1 MYIVEGTLPD
11 QLLGSVAKHPLD
23 RGALVAYGAV
33 GLQDGDDV
41 RTVLDEGPESFLV
54 LPQRLFGALA
64 FRYVRKDPL
73 PVQGVA
79 LSVSHQHR
87 LVANPDNVAIAPHL
101 AELYRERLPRQVRA
115 PILLQDPLP
124 IVGVDGA
131 YPEVGIF
138 LVRILWVAEH
148 GFDLRAVVDRGHAA
162 VHLFDVDDCRYVL
175 DQGAVSLLGLP
186 EHVLHPP
193 EFRHVVDD
201 ALHGDHVAS
210 RAVDPLAELFDVPE
224 HPVPP
229 TY

>member
-87 LVANPDNVAIAPHL
+87 LVANPDNAAIAPHL
-101 AELYRERLPRQVRA
+101 AELYRERLPRLVRA
-115 PILLQDPLP
+115 PVLLQDPLP
-124 IVGVDGA
+124 IVGWM
-131 YPEVGIF
+131 
-138 LVRILWVAEH
+138 VRTQRSGSSL
-148 GFDLRAVVDRGHAA
+148 
-162 VHLFDVDDCRYVL
+162 C
-175 DQGAVSLLGLP
+175 VSCG
-186 EHVLHPP
+186 
-193 EFRHVVDD
+193 
-201 ALHGDHVAS
+201 
-210 RAVDPLAELFDVPE
+210 
-224 HPVPP
+224 
-229 TY
+229 